1 MTLASPARGYPLER
15 ITGDVGEMSLW
26 VDQFDIV
33 AVHLGE
39 LRGALARA
47 TGLSGV
53 GKAIAAVRTDATG
66 ALATIGPDVA
76 LAQQLSRVLS
86 AYAQAHDEHAA
97 KANALVEEIEN
108 AHAVWADLDAAAD
121 EAGRGALAASRGDDR
136 TALHEAEDAAAEAI
150 RARMRAEEDLDDLWR
165 RYEFHYGEWDHAY
178 DTAVRALVFDASAP
192 PTTAES
198 AALIDDLLSADTAAE
213 ALALWLAHPELHE
226 ELLGAY
232 PSILGRIDGL
242 PAAVRVRANQ
252 AGAAEWIRQAEAE
265 LDSEFVSEARRA
277 FVEDEIAYLRLVQ
290 DGTVKLYLYDR
301 GLSRIVEI
309 IGDLAPPPE
318 RVITYVPGTFT
329 NLGDFYGGKVQ
340 QVAVSMTGKVP
351 GTVAFVYKDGL
362 FPGENP
368 DVGGIYLPRIQ
379 EANDHGRAREAGAQ
393 LARFEVGMRTDP
405 LFGGTE
411 QDAFGHSWGLA
422 NVTSS
427 EVAGADY
434 DKVISLAGAGMLPEW
449 VPDPETTYADL
460 SYEDALQVAQETG
473 LVWNGNNPRSNP
485 AFEHGDYYRG
495 PDDDVLDRAEAATID
510 GSPHMYLRPEYFS
523 VLVDNHDLIAS
534 KDPENEAALRAMRK
548 LLKQ

>member
-15 ITGDVGEMSLW
+15 IVGNVGAMSLW
-26 VDQFDIV
+26 VDQFDVV

-47 TGLSGV
+47 TGLSDV
-53 GKAIAAVRTDATG
+53 GKAIAAVRTEATG

-86 AYAQAHDEHAA
+86 AYARAHDEHAT
-97 KANALVEEIEN
+97 KANALVEEIET
-108 AHAVWADLDAAAD
+108 AHAVWAVRDAAAD
-121 EAGRGALAASRGDDR
+121 EAGRGALAASRGDDKA
-136 TALHEAEDAAAEAI
+136 ALHEAEDAAADAI
-150 RARMRAEEDLDDLWR
+150 AARRRAEEDLDDLWR

-178 DTAVRALVFDASAP
+178 DTAVRALVLDASAP
-192 PTTAES
+192 PTTVES
-198 AALIDDLLSADTAAE
+198 AALIDDLLAADTAAE

-226 ELLGAY
+226 ELLGAH
-232 PSILGRIDGL
+232 PAILGGMDGL
-242 PAAVRVRANQ
+242 PAAVRVRANRLN
-252 AGAAEWIRQAEAE
+252 AAEWIRQAQAE
-265 LDSEFVSEARRA
+265 LDGEFVSAARRA
-277 FVEDEIAYLRLVQ
+277 FIEDELAYLRLVQ

-301 GLSRIVEI
+301 AHSRIVEI
-309 IGDLAPPPE
+309 VGDLDAPPT
-318 RVITYVPGTFT
+318 RVLTYVPGTFT

-340 QVAVSMTGKVP
+340 QVAVSMTEKVP
-351 GTVAFVYKDGL
+351 GTVAFVYKDGV

-368 DVGGIYLPRIQ
+368 DVGGIYMPRIR
-379 EANDHGRAREAGAQ
+379 EANEHDRARDAGAQ

-405 LFGGTE
+405 LFAGTE

-427 EVAGADY
+427 EVAGAEY

-449 VPDPETTYADL
+449 VPDPDTTYADL
-460 SYEDALQVAQETG
+460 SYKDALQVAQETG

-495 PDDDVLDRAEAATID
+495 PDDVVLDRAEAATID

-534 KDPENEAALRAMRK
+534 EKPANRKALDAMK
-548 LLKQ
+548 ELLGK